1 MCFPWPALEVGTSPY
16 QAVFSLGENKE
27 KGSGGW
33 GQAKLLAR
41 VPRSFSILPSLP
53 PPLSPPPG
61 IYFSLKRN
69 DDDIS

>member
-33 GQAKLLAR
+33 GQAKLLSR
-41 VPRSFSILPSLP
+41 VPRSFSIPLPLP
-53 PPLSPPPG
+53 LFPPHPG